1 MTQLCTIYKS
11 KLAISESLR
20 VDPRTVEN
28 YIKEKK
34 IIVCDIEGKIRYIIT
49 KDIFTYLSN

>member
-11 KLAISESLR
+11 KLAISESLH